1 MMFYGGQLLFS
12 GKQQGAEKMMPQNTL
27 RALGIQRRAVAYP
40 EDIYTIVA
48 GKVCETSL
56 SDGHDNGRTYYR
68 GDSIIVLR
76 QTM

>member
-1 MMFYGGQLLFS
+1 
-12 GKQQGAEKMMPQNTL
+12 MMPQNTL

-56 SDGHDNGRTYYR
+56 SDGHDNG
-68 GDSIIVLR
+68 
-76 QTM
+76 